1 MGSEAPGLNLLAR
14 RGDPRSEPPTR
25 RPIRRKQKERVMT
38 EREVEAAIEALCQ
51 KQREQAGLWDRM
63 GLAAVGI
70 AAILALAVVVRTFLT
85 EADQPVPLLFAD
97 LAFLFVGV
105 ALRVRARLWRED
117 GTGRTAKV

>member
-1 MGSEAPGLNLLAR
+1 
-14 RGDPRSEPPTR
+14 
-25 RPIRRKQKERVMT
+25 
-38 EREVEAAIEALCQ
+38 
-51 KQREQAGLWDRM
+51 M